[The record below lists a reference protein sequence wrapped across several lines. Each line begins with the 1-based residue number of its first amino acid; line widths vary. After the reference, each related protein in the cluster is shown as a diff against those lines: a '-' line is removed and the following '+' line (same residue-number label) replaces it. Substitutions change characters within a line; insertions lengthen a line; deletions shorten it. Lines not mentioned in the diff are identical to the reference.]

1 MSYQKLFPITWA
13 SIMDTIEFLPP
24 DKYGERDYDKIDNA
38 EKITLYKILFEE
50 MLSHNELD
58 FLDND
63 VINMGFLL
71 LLQDNPDTSDV
82 RSKIYACIDKTL
94 RNIFHDAEEEFR
106 QKQIDEDEHYITDY
120 EFERDFFNRN
130 EAAAINRGF

>member
-1 MSYQKLFPITWA
+1 MSYKKLFPLTWE
-13 SIMDTIEFLPP
+13 SMKDIIEFLPP
-24 DKYGERDYDKIDNA
+24 NKYGERDYDKIDNA
-38 EKITLYKILFEE
+38 EKITLYKVLFEE

-58 FLDND
+58 YLDND

-71 LLQDNPDTSDV
+71 LLQDNPDTAAV

-94 RNIFHDAEEEFR
+94 RNIFQDAQEAFR
-106 QKQIDEDEHYITDY
+106 QKQINDDEHYITDY

-130 EAAAINRGF
+130 EAVAINRGF